1 MKFLLDKS
9 EQYTI
14 FTLEEDKLDTLVAP
28 KLKSEFVTLFQSG
41 TKNLILDL
49 SKVRYVDSSG
59 LSSIL
64 VANRLA
70 GEIEGFLVLVGLN
83 DHVVKLLTI
92 SKLDTMLN
100 ILPTKEEA
108 IDAIFLSVIERDL
121 ENEADG
127 ADE

>member
-9 EQYTI
+9 DQYTV

-70 GEIEGFLVLVGLN
+70 GEVEGFLVLVGLN

-92 SKLDTMLN
+92 SKLDTVLN

-108 IDAIFLSVIERDL
+108 VDAIFLSVIERDL

>member
-70 GEIEGFLVLVGLN
+70 GEVEGFLVLVGLN

>member
-9 EQYTI
+9 DQYTV

-64 VANRLA
+64 VANRLS

-83 DHVVKLLTI
+83 DNVVKLLTI
-92 SKLDTMLN
+92 SKLDTVLN

-108 IDAIFLSVIERDL
+108 VDAIFLSVIERDL

>member
-14 FTLEEDKLDTLVAP
+14 FALEEDKLDTLVAP

>member
-9 EQYTI
+9 DQYTV

-28 KLKSEFVTLFQSG
+28 KLKSEFVTLFQAG

-64 VANRLA
+64 VANRLS
-70 GEIEGFLVLVGLN
+70 GEVEGFLVLVGLN

-92 SKLDTMLN
+92 SKLDTVLN

-108 IDAIFLSVIERDL
+108 VDAIFLSVIERDL